1 MATRKPLVVV
11 SGFIS
16 ELPPNDGIEG
26 VSVGVLTA
34 GSGLLGGG
42 SLATNQRIDVGLA
55 SNPSGLILV
64 GNNLGLDGVAQS
76 TADIALASGNAAL
89 TSAATA
95 LASGNAALS
104 SAATALASGN
114 AALTSASLKL
124 PLTGGILTGD
134 LTLDNQSDLRFREAT
149 AGGTNYVG
157 FQAPASVSSDVLWT
171 LPGSDGSSGQVL
183 QTNGTGTLSF
193 ATPAGGKILQVLQDA
208 DQGEYWS
215 TSSTTY
221 VQTSLARAITPS
233 STSSKV
239 LILVTL
245 SNMAPP
251 ASYDMYFT
259 LYRNSTNLATG
270 ASAAFAYPPGAYGTE
285 SGAITFLDSPS
296 TTSSV
301 TYAVY
306 AKVSAGTG
314 YLGNSGNTSTIQ
326 VLEVGP

>member
-26 VSVGVLTA
+26 ASVGVLTA

-42 SLATNQRIDVGLA
+42 SLATNQRVDVGLA

-64 GNNLGLDGVAQS
+64 GNNLGLDGVAQR
-76 TADIALASGNAAL
+76 TAD
-89 TSAATA
+89 TA

-104 SAATALASGN
+104 SAAVAQASGN
-114 AALTSASLKL
+114 AALS
-124 PLTGGILTGD
+124 
-134 LTLDNQSDLRFREAT
+134 R
-149 AGGTNYVG
+149 AGGTMTGPIIFANGQQIATAVNLSGGISGAVVY
-157 FQAPASVSSDVLWT
+157 QSAPNLTAFLS
-171 LPGSDGSSGQVL
+171 PGVSGQVL
-183 QTNGTGTLSF
+183 ATQGNNQTPRWI
-193 ATPAGGKILQVLQDA
+193 TPGGGKILQVLQTA
-208 DQGEYWS
+208 DQGYWS
-215 TSSTTY
+215 TSSTSY
-221 VQTSLARAITPS
+221 VVTSLSRTITPS

-239 LILVTL
+239 LIIVTL
-245 SNMAPP
+245 SNMAP
-251 ASYDMYFT
+251 SYSDSMYFT
-259 LYRNSTNLATG
+259 LYRDSTNLATG
-270 ASAAFAYPPGAYGTE
+270 ASAAFAYPPGAYGPE